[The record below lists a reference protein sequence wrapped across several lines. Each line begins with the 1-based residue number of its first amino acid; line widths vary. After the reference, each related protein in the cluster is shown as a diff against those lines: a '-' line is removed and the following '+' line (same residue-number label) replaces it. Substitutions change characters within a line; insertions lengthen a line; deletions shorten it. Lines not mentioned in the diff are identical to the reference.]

1 MSVLFIILQVSDDVI
16 VRRGLLLPGYG
27 GIGAFLD
34 RLLQQR
40 PESTHLCV
48 FQPRLPRRL
57 QGHFKERLALLRR
70 LLEDTLAIRVVR
82 HNRKIRP

>member
-1 MSVLFIILQVSDDVI
+1 MQKKVSFLFIILQVSDDVI
-16 VRRGLLLPGYG
+16 MRRGLLFSGHG

-48 FQPRLPRRL
+48 FQPRLP
-57 QGHFKERLALLRR
+57 
-70 LLEDTLAIRVVR
+70 
-82 HNRKIRP
+82 